1 MKTKE
6 TMKILIVV
14 MLSASVMSCHKQ
26 DDQIKDDLNNLPE
39 KSAQVITSD
48 NSFGLELFRKVLQS
62 ADKNKNTMVSPLSV
76 ALALSMATNGAV
88 GETRTEMENTM
99 KMHGLTPEQINKARK
114 SLVAALQSADPD
126 VLLEI
131 ANAIYYR
138 QGLNVKSD
146 YVTLNKEYYNAQV
159 QALNF
164 ASPGALG
171 IINGWVASKTRN
183 KIPTIIDQ
191 IDSDLVMILLNAIY
205 FNGIWKYKFGEKA
218 THNLPFTLGDGS
230 QKEVAQMSQEAALEY
245 TSNNLFSAIQL
256 PYGKGDYRMTVIL
269 PQTNKTTVDVVAALN
284 DENWKNWMKSF
295 VMTQNVVVTM
305 PRFRFSW
312 EMRLNEMLQAMGM
325 VRAFDPGRADFS
337 GIADVKPNSIYISY
351 VIHKSYI
358 DVNENGTEAAAVTGI
373 GFSVTSVPSGK
384 TYFSVDR
391 PFLFAITEKTTGAI
405 LFVGEVRSPEYK

>member
-1 MKTKE
+1 MKT
-6 TMKILIVV
+6 MKTFIAVL
-14 MLSASVMSCHKQ
+14 LSASVMSCHKQ
-26 DDQIKDDLNNLPE
+26 DDQVKGDLNNLPE
-39 KSAQVITSD
+39 KSAQVITSG
-48 NSFGLELFRKVLQS
+48 NSFGLELFRKVIQD
-62 ADKNKNTMVSPLSV
+62 AENTKNTMVSPLSV

-88 GETRTEMENTM
+88 GETKTEMENTM

-114 SLVAALQSADPD
+114 ALVAALQSADPD

-146 YVTLNKEYYNAQV
+146 FVTLNKDYYNAQV

-164 ASPGALG
+164 ASPDALG

-191 IDSDLVMILLNAIY
+191 IDPDLVMVLLNAIY
-205 FNGIWKYKFGEKA
+205 FNGIWKYKFGEKT
-218 THNLPFTLGDGS
+218 THNLPFTFGDGS
-230 QKEVAQMSQEAALEY
+230 QKEVAQMSQETSLEY

-269 PQTNKTTVDVVAALN
+269 PQTNKSTGDVVAAMT

-305 PRFRFSW
+305 PRFKFSW

-325 VRAFDPGRADFS
+325 IRAFDPGRADFS
-337 GIADVKPNSIYISY
+337 AIADVKPNNLFISF
-351 VIHKSYI
+351 VIHKTYI

-373 GFSVTSVPSGK
+373 GFSVTSAPSGK

-405 LFVGEVRSPEYK
+405 LFIGEVRSPEYK